1 MTIKPVLAA
10 ASFDV
15 EDVIHN
21 ASIQEKIDLLSGI
34 DFWHTKPLPR
44 FNVPSIRTSDGPNGI
59 RGTKFFN
66 GVPAACLPCGT
77 ALGATWD
84 IELLKD
90 AGLLLGKECSAK
102 GVSCWLGPTVNIQR
116 SPLGGRGFES
126 FSEDPFLS
134 GKLAGSIINGVQS
147 NGTVATI
154 KHFVANDQEHERM
167 AVNAI
172 ISERALR
179 EIYLLPFQIAIA
191 DSSPGCVMTAYN
203 KVNGEHVAESKYFI
217 GDILRGEWGWEGL
230 VMSDW
235 LGTYSTSKALNA
247 GMDLEMPGPTRWRGG
262 IAELAVSS
270 RKVSEA
276 TIDDRVR
283 GVLKFVKSA
292 SKAKVSPT
300 EGKRDHPEDRT
311 LNRRLASSGV
321 VLLKNDTSILPF
333 SKDIDE
339 IALIGPGIKEVAF
352 CGGGSARLEPYY
364 TVSLYQGIADALGN
378 KAKIEFEPGAYA
390 HRYLSTLGHNIHT
403 PDGKPGAVMSFYLDP
418 MGVKTREVVDHVVIT
433 DTAFQLMDYR
443 HPRLSALFYA
453 SLECIYTAPSTGQ
466 FEFGL
471 TIFGSGN
478 LYIDE
483 ELVIEN
489 TENQRFGDSFFGKG
503 TAEEKGVVDMKE
515 GKSYRVRLEFGSSP
529 TSKVVGPGMV
539 AFPGGAGSIGA
550 VRVMDEDES
559 ITNAVALAA
568 RSKYVVLCAG
578 LSKDWESE
586 GFDRRH
592 MDLPSNVSKLISSVL
607 QANPNTV
614 IVTQS
619 GTPINML
626 PWTQQASAQVHSW
639 FGGNELGN
647 GIADVLF
654 GQVNPSGKLPLSFP
668 KQLSDNPTFLNFGSQ
683 RGRVIYG
690 EDVYVGYRY
699 YEKLRKEVLFP
710 FGHGLSY
717 TTFGYTSLRI
727 TAHSIL
733 LTVTNTGPLPGSDIV
748 QLYVSPDSSC
758 SIPRPVKELKGFT
771 KVYLEVG
778 ESKQVEIQ
786 LDRFAFSF
794 WDEVLRAWVREKG
807 IYTLSVGRSSADILL
822 QGSVEMKETRLW
834 RGL

>member
-1 MTIKPVLAA
+1 MTIKPVFTAA
-10 ASFDV
+10 PFDV
-15 EDVIHN
+15 EDVIRN
-21 ASIQEKIDLLSGI
+21 ASIQEKIGLLSGI

-66 GVPAACLPCGT
+66 SVPAACLPCGT

-90 AGLLLGKECSAK
+90 AGILLGKECSAK
-102 GVSCWLGPTVNIQR
+102 GVSCWL
-116 SPLGGRGFES
+116 GFES

-191 DSSPGCVMTAYN
+191 DSFPGSVMTAYN
-203 KVNGEHVAESKYFI
+203 KVNGEHVAESKCFI
-217 GDILRGEWGWEGL
+217 KDILRGEWRWEGL

-235 LGTYSTSKALNA
+235 LGTYSTSEALNA
-247 GMDLEMPGPTRWRGG
+247 GMDLEMPGPTKWRGG

-270 RKVSEA
+270 RKITEA
-276 TIDDRVR
+276 TIDERVR
-283 GVLKFVKSA
+283 DVLNFVKRA
-292 SKAKVSPT
+292 SKAKVSPI

-311 LNRRLASSGV
+311 LNRKLASSGV
-321 VLLKNDTSILPF
+321 VLLKNGTSILLF
-333 SKDIDE
+333 SKDINE

-378 KAKIEFEPGAYA
+378 NVKIGFEPGAYA
-390 HRYLSTLGHNIHT
+390 HRYLPTLGQNIHT
-403 PDGKPGAVMSFYLDP
+403 PDGKPGAVMSFYLEP
-418 MGVKTREVVDHVVIT
+418 MGINPREVVDQVVIT

-443 HPRLSALFYA
+443 HPRLSALYYT
-453 SLECIYTAPSTGQ
+453 SLECIYTAPSTGR

-471 TIFGSGN
+471 TFFGSGN

-483 ELVIEN
+483 KLI
-489 TENQRFGDSFFGKG
+489 G
-503 TAEEKGVVDMKE
+503 TVEEKGVVDMEE

-529 TSKVVGPGMV
+529 TSKVVRPGMV

-550 VRVMDEDES
+550 IRVMDEDES
-559 ITNAVALAA
+559 IKNTAALAA
-568 RSKYVVLCAG
+568 RNKHVVLCAG
-578 LSKDWESE
+578 LSIGKRE

-607 QANPNTV
+607 KANPNSV

-626 PWTQQASAQVHSW
+626 PWTQQATTQVHSW
-639 FGGNELGN
+639 FGGNELGH

-654 GQVNPSGKLPLSFP
+654 GQVNPSGRLPLSFP
-668 KQLSDNPTFLNFGSQ
+668 KKLSDNPAFLNFGSQ

-699 YEKLRKEVLFP
+699 YEKLEMEVLFP

-717 TTFGYTSLRI
+717 TTFAYTSLQS
-727 TAHSIL
+727 TVHSII
-733 LTVTNTGPLPGSDIV
+733 LTVTNSGPLPGSDIV

-771 KVYLEVG
+771 KLYLEAG
-778 ESKQVEIQ
+778 KSKQVDIQ

-794 WDEVLRAWVREKG
+794 WDEVLRAWVEEKG

-822 QGSVEMKETRLW
+822 EGSVKIEETRVW

>member
-1 MTIKPVLAA
+1 MTIIPVFTA

-15 EDVIHN
+15 EDVIRI

-66 GVPAACLPCGT
+66 SVPAAYLPCGT

-90 AGLLLGKECSAK
+90 AGILLRKECSAK

-172 ISERALR
+172 VSDRALR

-191 DSSPGCVMTAYN
+191 DSSPGSVMTAYN
-203 KVNGEHVAESKYFI
+203 KVNGEHVAESRYFI
-217 GDILRGEWGWEGL
+217 EDVLRGEWG
-230 VMSDW
+230 
-235 LGTYSTSKALNA
+235 LGTYSTSEALNA
-247 GMDLEMPGPTRWRGG
+247 GLGLEMPGPTRWRGS

-270 RKVSEA
+270 RKITEA
-276 TIDDRVR
+276 TIDERAR
-283 GVLKFVKSA
+283 NVLNFVKRA
-292 SKAKVSPT
+292 SKAEVSPT
-300 EGKRDHPEDRT
+300 EGKRDHPEDRS
-311 LNRRLASSGV
+311 LNRKLESSGV
-321 VLLKNDTSILPF
+321 VLLKNDASILPF

-339 IALIGPGIKEVAF
+339 IALIGPGIKEVAI

-378 KAKIEFEPGAYA
+378 NVKIEFEPGAYA
-390 HRYLSTLGHNIHT
+390 HRYLPTLGQNIHT
-403 PDGKPGAVMSFYLDP
+403 PDGKPGAVMSFYLEP
-418 MGVKTREVVDHVVIT
+418 MGTKPREVVDQVVIT

-443 HPRLSALFYA
+443 HPRLSTLYYA

-471 TIFGSGN
+471 TVFGSGN
-478 LYIDE
+478 LYVDDKLI
-483 ELVIEN
+483 IEN
-489 TENQRFGDSFFGKG
+489 TENRRFGNSFFGKG
-503 TAEEKGVVDMKE
+503 TAEEKGVVDMEE
-515 GKSYRVRLEFGSSP
+515 GQSYKVRLEFRSSP
-529 TSKVVGPGMV
+529 TSKVVRQGMV

-550 VRVMDEDES
+550 IRVMDEDKS
-559 ITNAVALAA
+559 IKNSAELAA
-568 RSKYVVLCAG
+568 RNKHVVLCAG

-592 MDLPSNVSKLISSVL
+592 MDLPSNVSKLMSSVL
-607 QANPNTV
+607 KANPNTV

-626 PWTQQASAQVHSW
+626 PWTQQATAQIHSW
-639 FGGNELGN
+639 FSGNELGHR
-647 GIADVLF
+647 IADVLF

-668 KQLSDNPTFLNFGSQ
+668 KNLSDNPAFLNFGSQ
-683 RGRVIYG
+683 RGRVLYG

-699 YEKLRKEVLFP
+699 YEKLENHR
-710 FGHGLSY
+710 LSY
-717 TTFGYTSLRI
+717 TTFAYTSFQNRS
-727 TAHSIL
+727 HSIL
-733 LTVTNTGPLPGSDIV
+733 LTVTNTGHLPGSDVV
-748 QLYVSPDSSC
+748 QLYISPDCSC

-771 KVYLEVG
+771 KVYLEVA

-794 WDEVLRAWVREKG
+794 WDELLRAWVEEKG
-807 IYTLSVGRSSADILL
+807 IYTLSVGRSSAEIVLE
-822 QGSVEMKETRLW
+822 GSVKIEETRLW

>member
-1 MTIKPVLAA
+1 MTIKPVLTA

-15 EDVIHN
+15 EEVIRN
-21 ASIQEKIDLLSGI
+21 ASIQEKINLLSGI

-44 FNVPSIRTSDGPNGI
+44 FSVPSIRTSDGPNGI

-66 GVPAACLPCGT
+66 SVPAACLPCGT

-90 AGLLLGKECSAK
+90 AGILLGKECSAK
-102 GVSCWLGPTVNIQR
+102 GVSCWLGPTINIQR

-191 DSSPGCVMTAYN
+191 DSSPGSVMTAYN

-217 GDILRGEWGWEGL
+217 KDILRGEWGWEGL

-235 LGTYSTSKALNA
+235 LGTYSTSEALNA
-247 GMDLEMPGPTRWRGG
+247 GMDLEMPGPTKWRGG

-270 RKVSEA
+270 RKTTEA
-276 TIDDRVR
+276 TIDERVR
-283 GVLKFVKSA
+283 NVLTFVKRA
-292 SKAKVSPT
+292 SKAKVSPI

-311 LNRRLASSGV
+311 LNRKLASSGV

-378 KAKIEFEPGAYA
+378 NVKIGFEPGAYA
-390 HRYLSTLGHNIHT
+390 HRYLPTLGQNIHT
-403 PDGKPGAVMSFYLDP
+403 PDGMPGAVMSFYLEP
-418 MGVKTREVVDHVVIT
+418 MGINPREVVDQVVIT

-443 HPRLSALFYA
+443 HPRLSALYYT

-471 TIFGSGN
+471 TVFGSGN

-483 ELVIEN
+483 KLIIEN

-503 TAEEKGVVDMKE
+503 TAEEKGVVDMEE

-529 TSKVVGPGMV
+529 TSKVVRPGTV

-550 VRVMDEDES
+550 IRVMDEDES
-559 ITNAVALAA
+559 IKNAAALAA
-568 RSKYVVLCAG
+568 RNQHVVLCAG

-607 QANPNTV
+607 KANPNSV

-626 PWTQQASAQVHSW
+626 PWTQQATTQVHSW
-639 FGGNELGN
+639 FGGNELGH

-654 GQVNPSGKLPLSFP
+654 GQANPSGKLPLSFP
-668 KQLSDNPTFLNFGSQ
+668 KKLSDNPAFLNFGSQ

-699 YEKLRKEVLFP
+699 YEKLEMEVLFP

-717 TTFGYTSLRI
+717 TTFAYTSLQS
-727 TAHSIL
+727 TVHSII

-771 KVYLEVG
+771 KVYLEAG
-778 ESKQVEIQ
+778 ESKQVDIQ

-794 WDEVLRAWVREKG
+794 WDEILRAWVEEKG

-822 QGSVEMKETRLW
+822 EGSVKIEETRVW